1 MSRKLSTFASAL
13 LLALALAHAAGAQS
27 APARVELFTTVEIEG
42 WDLSSYDEKV
52 REAVTKA
59 GAKGACESERRA
71 ASDALAE
78 RANFFRDVGLPSFYK
93 YALGDFR
100 HALRFDPD
108 DSDSKEKAGE
118 IVSIYE
124 GLKRPVPQNGNVKSG
139 DINLVEMFKTTPRL
153 MAFGPDKSYEH
164 REDLPGRAAFVYEF
178 AALAGQ
184 RLSVDVRPHG
194 RGGEQ
199 VGTSDAVFDL
209 YLEDARG
216 RTALVEGAAR
226 KNYTLPT
233 EGKYLIRV
241 YSKAGQSDYFLQ
253 ARLD

>member
-1 MSRKLSTFASAL
+1 MSRTLSTVASAL
-13 LLALALAHAAGAQS
+13 LLALALAARAQS
-27 APARVELFTTVEIEG
+27 APTRVELFTTVEIEG
-42 WDLSSYDEKV
+42 WDFSSYDEKI

-59 GAKGACESERRA
+59 GLKGAGESERRA
-71 ASDALAE
+71 AAVALAE
-78 RANFFRDVGLPSFYK
+78 RANFFRDVGLPTFYK

-108 DSDSKEKAGE
+108 DGDSKGKADE

-124 GLKRPVPQNGNVKSG
+124 TMKRSVPQNGNAKSG
-139 DINLVEMFKTTPRL
+139 DINLVEMFKTTPKL
-153 MAFGPDKSYEH
+153 MAFEPDKTYEH
-164 REDLPGRAAFVYEF
+164 IGDLPGRAAFFYEF

-194 RGGEQ
+194 WGGEQ
-199 VGTSDAVFDL
+199 VGRSDAVFDL

-253 ARLD
+253 VSLN